1 MQQTPKA
8 NRDHIAIFGKRNA
21 GKSSLMNALIG
32 QKISLVSA
40 VLGTTTDP
48 VEKTMELL
56 PHGPVVF
63 IDTAGIDDEGI
74 LGDLR
79 VKRSLKILQKTDFAL
94 YVTDATQP
102 DWKGY
107 EEMRNRFSQFQIP
120 HLLVINKSELLSE
133 TQRQS
138 LLDHCS
144 SAHFVSAEKELG
156 ILSLKDALIR
166 NLQAQQKEKPILGDL
181 LPSGSTVLLIVPVD
195 SEAPKGRLIL
205 PQVQVIRDC
214 LDHGIRCLV
223 CRDTELKQ
231 TLCDHPKIDLAVTDS
246 QAFHFVSKTLPD
258 QIPLTGFST
267 LFARHKGDLALFVE
281 GLDHIDRLHE
291 TSRILI
297 AESCT
302 HNHSHEDI
310 GRVKIPKLLREKTGK
325 ELQFTFTMGH
335 DFPEDLEDY
344 DFVIHCG
351 SCMLNEKT
359 MRSRLNQCRA
369 LGLPITN
376 YGILLAALNGILPKS
391 LEIFPM
397 IETT

>member
-1 MQQTPKA
+1 MQKTPKA

-32 QKISLVSA
+32 QQISLVSA

-63 IDTAGIDDEGI
+63 IDTAGIDDQGI

-79 VKRSLKILQKTDFAL
+79 VKRSLKVLQKTDFAL
-94 YVTDATQP
+94 YVLDASAP

-107 EEMRNRFSQFQIP
+107 EEMRDRLDQFQIP
-120 HLLVINKSELLSE
+120 HLVVINKSELVNE

-138 LLDHCS
+138 LSDCCPGAQFI
-144 SAHFVSAEKELG
+144 SAKKEIG
-156 ILSLKDALIR
+156 ILELKDSLIR
-166 NLQAQQKEKPILGDL
+166 CLQAQQKEKPILGDL

-246 QAFHFVSKTLPD
+246 QAFHFVSETLPD
-258 QIPLTGFST
+258 LIPLTGFST
-267 LFARHKGDLALFVE
+267 LFARHKGDLPLFVE
-281 GLDHIDRLHE
+281 GINALAQLDE
-291 TSRILI
+291 NSRILI

-310 GRVKIPKLLREKTGK
+310 GRVKIPKLLRENTGK
-325 ELQFTFTMGH
+325 DLQFTFTMGH
-335 DFPEDLEDY
+335 DFPEDLADY

-359 MRSRLNQCRA
+359 MRFRLNQCRA
-369 LGLPITN
+369 LELPITN
-376 YGILLAALNGILPKS
+376 YGILLASLNGILPKS

-397 IETT
+397 IETK

>member
-48 VEKTMELL
+48 VEKAMELL

-94 YVTDATQP
+94 YVIDASDP
-102 DWKGY
+102 DWKGC
-107 EEMRNRFSQFQIP
+107 EEMRERFSQFQIP
-120 HLLVINKSELLSE
+120 HLLVVNKSELLEE

-138 LLDHCS
+138 LLDRCP

-156 ILSLKDALIR
+156 ILSLKDALIQK
-166 NLQAQQKEKPILGDL
+166 LQAQQKEKTILGDL

-223 CRDTELKQ
+223 CRDTELKR

-246 QAFHFVSKTLPD
+246 QAFHFVSETLPD

-267 LFARHKGDLALFVE
+267 LFARHKGDLPLFVE
-281 GLDHIDRLHE
+281 GINYIDQLNE

-325 ELQFTFTMGH
+325 DLQFTFTMGH

-369 LGLPITN
+369 LRLPITN

-397 IETT
+397 IEST

>member
-8 NRDHIAIFGKRNA
+8 NRDHIAIFGKRNS
-21 GKSSLMNALIG
+21 GKSSLMNAIIG

-63 IDTAGIDDEGI
+63 IDTAGIDDEGL

-94 YVTDATQP
+94 YVTDATDP
-102 DWKGY
+102 DWQAF
-107 EEMRNRFSQFQIP
+107 EEVQKRFQQYQIP
-120 HLLVINKSELLSE
+120 HLLVINKIDLLKE
-133 TQRQS
+133 NQRQS
-138 LLDHCS
+138 LLEQYP
-144 SAHFVSAEKELG
+144 SAQLVSTEEEVG
-156 ILSLKDALIR
+156 ILELKTALIKK
-166 NLQAQQKEKPILGDL
+166 LQTEQKEKPILGDL
-181 LPSGSTVLLIVPVD
+181 LPASSTVLLIVPVD

-231 TLCDHPKIDLAVTDS
+231 TLRDHPKIDLAVTDS
-246 QAFHFVSKTLPD
+246 QAFHFVSETLSD

-267 LFARHKGDLALFVE
+267 LFARHKGDLSLFVE
-281 GLDHIDRLHE
+281 GIKFLDQLNEH
-291 TSRILI
+291 SRILI

-310 GRVKIPKLLREKTGK
+310 GRVKIPKLLQKKTGK
-325 ELQFTFTMGH
+325 DLQFTFTMGH
-335 DFPEDLEDY
+335 DFPEDLADY

-369 LGLPITN
+369 LELPITN
-376 YGILLAALNGILPKS
+376 YGILLAALNGILSQS

-397 IETT
+397 IEST